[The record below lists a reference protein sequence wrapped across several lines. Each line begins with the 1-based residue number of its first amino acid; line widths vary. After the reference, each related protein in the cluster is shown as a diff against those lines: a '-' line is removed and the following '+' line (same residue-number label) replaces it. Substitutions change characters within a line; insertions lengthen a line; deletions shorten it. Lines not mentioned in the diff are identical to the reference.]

1 MGLRFVVYF
10 LSGDNLI
17 DWLMAHSDNHYIL
30 PYHVSIFAL
39 IMRLY
44 LNEIKW
50 VYAAKCPQTWS
61 MLNVRDTDGWKH
73 DSD

>member
-1 MGLRFVVYF
+1 
-10 LSGDNLI
+10 
-17 DWLMAHSDNHYIL
+17 MAHSDNHYIL

-44 LNEIKW
+44 LNEIKC